1 MPANDKK
8 TFEENLTDLEAIV
21 TRLERG
27 DVPLEEALTQFQAG
41 VGLSQKLQ
49 KTLAEA
55 EKTLTKMINDQGQ
68 AVAFDTSDAN

>member
-1 MPANDKK
+1 MPATDKK

-41 VGLSQKLQ
+41 VALS
-49 KTLAEA
+49 
-55 EKTLTKMINDQGQ
+55 
-68 AVAFDTSDAN
+68 

>member
-41 VGLSQKLQ
+41 VGLSQELQ

>member
-41 VGLSQKLQ
+41 VGLSQELQ

-55 EKTLTKMINDQGQ
+55 EKTLTKMINEQGQ
-68 AVAFDTSDAN
+68 TVAFDTSDAN

>member
-1 MPANDKK
+1 MPATDKK

-41 VGLSQKLQ
+41 VALSQELQ
-49 KTLAEA
+49 KTLSEA
-55 EKTLTKMINDQGQ
+55 EKTLTKMINTQGQ
-68 AVAFDTSDAN
+68 EVTFDASSAQ

>member
-41 VGLSQKLQ
+41 VGLSQELQ
-49 KTLAEA
+49 KNLAEA